1 MDWSRLPDVA
11 AVALLT
17 IAFASAARRS
27 QTVDSGV
34 WLIGWFMIVLHFT
47 ASIYD
52 QMGGMA
58 GAIISFVGLCALAWA
73 GLLFTWAAVP
83 YRNRASSR
91 WMFGVMAFNNTAYLA
106 LEAFS
111 PHAVW
116 ALTAVAI
123 LFALL
128 PMLVTVVTLR
138 TSNFSQRWLVVLI
151 YCGLSAF
158 LLEFQNRPGIGLVLA
173 LNALFCT
180 VYLGACI
187 HFCHAYWRATTGA
200 FITIT
205 GFFAWAMVFVIGPLT
220 QTYLP
225 SLRLEQE
232 VWNLP
237 KYLVAI
243 GMILLLLE
251 DQIEHNKYL
260 ALHDELTGLPNR
272 RLFQDRLGSA
282 IERARRLGTQAALLS
297 VDLDHFKQ
305 VNDTFGHHTGD
316 LVLARVGGVLSAR
329 VRRSDTVARTGG
341 DEFSIVL
348 EEPTSHD
355 DAESVSKSLIQL
367 LSEPLSV
374 GEHVVI
380 VGASVGMAIFPDD
393 AGDPDALSIAA
404 DQRMYRDKNES
415 RDASEHRMLGPLVD
429 TSGQKGRPEERTS
442 VANSNQ
448 TAPPG
453 RVLS

>member
-17 IAFASAARRS
+17 FAFASAARRS
-27 QTVDSGV
+27 QTSDSGV

-47 ASIYD
+47 AYMYD
-52 QMGGMA
+52 QLA
-58 GAIISFVGLCALAWA
+58 GAAGAAATFVAMCALAWA

-91 WMFGVMAFNNTAYLA
+91 WLFAVMAFNNTLYLG
-106 LEAFS
+106 LEVFL
-111 PHAVW
+111 PHAAG
-116 ALTAVAI
+116 ALTIAAI
-123 LFALL
+123 LFGALPL
-128 PMLVTVVTLR
+128 LVSLVSLR
-138 TSNFSQRWLVVLI
+138 TTNYSQRWMVVLI

-158 LLEFQNRPGIGLVLA
+158 LLAFQNRPGSGSLLA
-173 LNALFCT
+173 LNAVFCT

-200 FITIT
+200 FITIA

-225 SLRLEQE
+225 GLRLEQE

-237 KYLVAI
+237 KYLVAV

-251 DQIEHNKYL
+251 EQIEHNKYL

-272 RLFQDRLGSA
+272 RLFQDRLASA
-282 IERARRLGTQAALLS
+282 IERARRLGTQAALLL

-316 LVLARVGGVLSAR
+316 LVLARVGSVLSTR

-348 EEPTSHD
+348 EEPTSRG
-355 DAESVSKSLIQL
+355 DAERVSNSLIQL
-367 LSEPLSV
+367 LSEPLNV
-374 GEHVVI
+374 EEHVVTI
-380 VGASVGMAIFPDD
+380 GASVGLAIFPDD
-393 AGDPDALSIAA
+393 ASDSDALNIAA
-404 DQRMYRDKNES
+404 DLRMYRDKKES
-415 RDASEHRMLGPLVD
+415 RDAGRQTPPAKLPAEA
-429 TSGQKGRPEERTS
+429 SGQSEPTDLRTS
-442 VANSNQ
+442 NQ
-448 TAPPG
+448 IAPQG
-453 RVLS
+453 RF